1 MAKKYYLSYGLPEKG
16 EHTAR
21 PIMQVK
27 EYDDANGVRYL
38 GAGSVLIYHGSL
50 IVSKLFQSIHDAL
63 KDLNAYGKAVLLPSG
78 ETVRPVVYN
87 GYEVESPFVS
97 WKDVRGEFWPGEPGW
112 GNF

>member
-1 MAKKYYLSYGLPEKG
+1 MATKYYLSCGIPERG
-16 EHTAR
+16 EPTTR

-27 EYDDANGVRYL
+27 EYDDANGIRYL
-38 GAGSVLIYHGSL
+38 GTSSVLIYHGSL

-97 WKDVRGEFWPGEPGW
+97 WKDIRGELWPGEPGW